1 MPEKNKEIEE
11 KTEEKVKNSFEKKV
25 KNALEKTLSKD
36 PAVKKTLSNLKK
48 NSSGEI
54 SDNLRDNLD
63 VNKKD
68 AISLDN
74 NNQGVSENNVADKLA
89 QDKKGASLNRDQSN
103 LSDQRVPGGNE
114 DGVAGQLAKNKKEDK
129 KEVSKKGSDVPERN
143 KNLDKNRK
151 GPEIDSRPVS
161 MRENLSKK
169 DSPENLE
176 NNNKSTDSSLL
187 KKDEN
192 PNINDSAKE
201 AKLNSDKKDENPNIN
216 DSAKEAKL
224 NSDKKKEKASKAS
237 KASADSKGNAASG
250 IEKLTKA
257 IDELLKAAWENLIDS
272 FGLTLLYIYLHWF
285 MHQLFPKF
293 FCDLGQEWVP
303 KKVKSV
309 APDKAKIIGKKI
321 GLAEKGLV
329 GCTCVILLFAFIFA
343 VFSTILLLVILFP
356 HIFAIGL
363 LWEIAKDLV
372 AGWF

>member
-11 KTEEKVKNSFEKKV
+11 KIEEKVKNSFEKKV

-68 AISLDN
+68 AIGLDN
-74 NNQGVSENNVADKLA
+74 NNQGVSEDNVADKLA

-114 DGVAGQLAKNKKEDK
+114 DGVAGQLAKNKKEAQQ
-129 KEVSKKGSDVPERN
+129 EASKKAFESPERN
-143 KNLDKNRK
+143 KDLDKNRK

-161 MRENLSKK
+161 MRENLSKT
-169 DSPENLE
+169 DSPENLDNNNKSKEE
-176 NNNKSTDSSLL
+176 NGNKSTDSSLL
-187 KKDEN
+187 
-192 PNINDSAKE
+192 
-201 AKLNSDKKDENPNIN
+201 KKDENPNIN

-237 KASADSKGNAASG
+237 KASADSKGDAASG

-303 KKVKSV
+303 KEVKSV

-329 GCTCVILLFAFIFA
+329 GCTCIMLLWAMVMFIFIN
-343 VFSTILLLVILFP
+343 ILLLAILFP

-363 LWEIAKDLV
+363 LWDIVKEWV
-372 AGWF
+372 ADWF

>member
-11 KTEEKVKNSFEKKV
+11 KIEEKVKNSFEKKV

-68 AISLDN
+68 AIGLDN

-114 DGVAGQLAKNKKEDK
+114 DGVAGQLAKNKKEARQ
-129 KEVSKKGSDVPERN
+129 EVSKKGSDVPERN

-201 AKLNSDKKDENPNIN
+201 AKLNSDKK
-216 DSAKEAKL
+216 
-224 NSDKKKEKASKAS
+224 KEKASKAS
-237 KASADSKGNAASG
+237 KASADSKGDAASG

-272 FGLTLLYIYLHWF
+272 FGLTLLYIYFHWF
-285 MHQLFPKF
+285 MHQLFPRF

-303 KKVKSV
+303 KEVKSV

-329 GCTCVILLFAFIFA
+329 GYTCVILLVAFIA
-343 VFSTILLLVILFP
+343 TVFSTILLLAILFP
-356 HIFAIGL
+356 TLFAGMFWDTIK
-363 LWEIAKDLV
+363 EFVPDLINN
-372 AGWF
+372 

>member
-11 KTEEKVKNSFEKKV
+11 KIEEKVKNSFEKKV

-68 AISLDN
+68 AIGLDN

-103 LSDQRVPGGNE
+103 LSNQRVPGGNE
-114 DGVAGQLAKNKKEDK
+114 DGVAGQLAKNKKEARQ
-129 KEVSKKGSDVPERN
+129 EVSKKGSDVPERN

-201 AKLNSDKKDENPNIN
+201 AKLNSDKK
-216 DSAKEAKL
+216 
-224 NSDKKKEKASKAS
+224 KEKASKAS
-237 KASADSKGNAASG
+237 KASADSKGDAASG

-272 FGLTLLYIYLHWF
+272 FGLTLLYIYFHWF
-285 MHQLFPKF
+285 MHQLFPRF

-303 KKVKSV
+303 KEVKSV

-329 GCTCVILLFAFIFA
+329 GYTCVILLVAFIA
-343 VFSTILLLVILFP
+343 TVFSTILLLAILFP
-356 HIFAIGL
+356 TLFAGMFWDTIK
-363 LWEIAKDLV
+363 EFVPDLINN
-372 AGWF
+372 

>member
-11 KTEEKVKNSFEKKV
+11 KIEEKVKNSFEKKV

-201 AKLNSDKKDENPNIN
+201 AKLNSDKK
-216 DSAKEAKL
+216 
-224 NSDKKKEKASKAS
+224 KEKASKAS
-237 KASADSKGNAASG
+237 KASSDSKGDAASG

-272 FGLTLLYIYLHWF
+272 FGLTLLYIYFHWF

-303 KKVKSV
+303 AQVKTV

-321 GLAEKGLV
+321 GLAEKSLL
-329 GCTCVILLFAFIFA
+329 GCTCLALIFAFIM
-343 VFSTILLLVILFP
+343 SIIITLLSLIIVAPQIVMGM
-356 HIFAIGL
+356 AI
-363 LWEIAKDLV
+363 WELIKDWV
-372 AGWF
+372 TSIVTE

>member
-114 DGVAGQLAKNKKEDK
+114 DGVAGQLAKNKKEARQ
-129 KEVSKKGSDVPERN
+129 EVSKKGSDVPERN

-201 AKLNSDKKDENPNIN
+201 AKLNSDKK
-216 DSAKEAKL
+216 
-224 NSDKKKEKASKAS
+224 KEKASKAS
-237 KASADSKGNAASG
+237 KASADSKGDAASG

-356 HIFAIGL
+356 HIFVVGL